1 MPYLDKDGL
10 DALWTKIKANFGHT
24 LSKTSSS
31 TAVNIALKTTSNGTL
46 NSVDINKSDITA
58 LGIPAADTHYTSKN
72 VAGGTSS
79 ATANAAASNGSV
91 YLNSV
96 ENGAVTSANLIK
108 GTGATTVTSAAD
120 GTITVNST
128 DTKYTLP
135 TASASTLGGVKV
147 GTNLSISSSGVLSA
161 ASGTDEKVKSSYVS
175 LSDDDMFYLVGA
187 SSKLTEET
195 GTLKKSG
202 IAFHTSEG
210 LIVGDQYMTGNITL
224 NQSNNAANSG
234 TITFCDTTGSTLGT
248 LTATDYTGKAAEAA
262 IADNVAWSGVTGKPS
277 WIGSSKPEY
286 NDGEIKTAS
295 SEAKAMGATYTST
308 AIDLLFDNKAPLA
321 SPTFTGTPCAP
332 TAAEGTSSTQIAT
345 TAFVS
350 NAIASEAVGHA
361 KYQGGITPT
370 TYAALKSYKQGWYWV
385 VTTAGTIAGESCEI
399 GDMVFCN
406 TDSAS
411 GATAPTASHFDVVQN
426 NIDAIEISYIENLS

>member
-1 MPYLDKDGL
+1 MPYLNKEGL

-24 LSKTSSS
+24 LSKTSGS

-46 NSVDINKSDITA
+46 NSVDITKSDITA

-72 VAGGTSS
+72 VAGATSS

-161 ASGTDEKVKSSYVS
+161 DSGTDEKVKSSYVS
-175 LSDDDMFYLVGA
+175 LSDNDMFYLVGA

-202 IAFHTSEG
+202 IAFHTRAG

-224 NQSNNAANSG
+224 NRSNNDANSG
-234 TITFCDTTGSTLGT
+234 TITICDITGDTLGT
-248 LTATDYTGKAAEAA
+248 LTAYNYTGKAAKAGT
-262 IADNVAWSGVTGKPS
+262 ADNVAWSGVTGKPS
-277 WIGSSKPEY
+277 WIGSSKPTYMAADIGLNETSIVFGD
-286 NDGEIKTAS
+286 NVERAFEIVAGNYA
-295 SEAKAMGATYTST
+295 E
-308 AIDLLFDNKAPLA
+308 LA
-321 SPTFTGTPCAP
+321 SPSFTGRPTAP

>member
-1 MPYLDKDGL
+1 MPYLNKEGL

-24 LSKTSSS
+24 LSKTSGS

-46 NSVDINKSDITA
+46 NSVDITKSDITA

-72 VAGGTSS
+72 VAGATSS

-161 ASGTDEKVKSSYVS
+161 DSGTDEKVKSSYVS

-202 IAFHTSEG
+202 IAFHTREG

-224 NQSNNAANSG
+224 NQSNNDANSG
-234 TITFCDTTGSTLGT
+234 TITFCAITGDTLGT
-248 LTATDYTGKAAEAA
+248 LTATNYTGKADAA
-262 IADNVAWSGVTGKPS
+262 GTADNVAWSGVTGKPS
-277 WIGSSKPEY
+277 WIGDSKPEY
-286 NDGEIKTAS
+286 HDGEIKTAS
-295 SEAKAMGATYTST
+295 SEARRWGATYTST
-308 AIDLLFDNKAPLA
+308 AIDLLFDTKAPKA
-321 SPTFTGTPCAP
+321 SPALTGTPTAP

-385 VTTAGTIAGESCEI
+385 VTTAGTIAGEACEI